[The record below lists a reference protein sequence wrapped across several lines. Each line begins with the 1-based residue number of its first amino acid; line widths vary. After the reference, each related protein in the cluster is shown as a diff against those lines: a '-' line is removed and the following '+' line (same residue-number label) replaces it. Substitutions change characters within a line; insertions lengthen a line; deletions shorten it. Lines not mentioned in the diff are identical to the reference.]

1 MSRKRHAIHVDTF
14 PFLAVLLCAMGSLI
28 LLLLIFDRRA
38 KVVARAK
45 AQENAAQ
52 AAARKA
58 KAVDSEDEDWKRK
71 IHQLH
76 ELLVQQQLELQN
88 QLRAILGNKAATSQR
103 LQDEEKEILSLH
115 KAIGEQKADLDKKRT
130 ELAVRRG
137 VLAKASDQEKAAQK
151 DLERFARELDQLE
164 RTLHDLQAV
173 KRRDQETYSLVPYH
187 GKRGA
192 NRKPIYVEC
201 TAYSLVFHP
210 GGKSLSPLSM
220 TPAEFL
226 AEAVRLGGKLPQKS
240 DSDKEPDSPYV
251 LFLVRPN
258 GIASYYQAQ
267 AAMKELNMDFGYE
280 FVEADWVFDFGG
292 EGNVASQP
300 WQSAPTGLASNGS
313 GPVALGT
320 GPGLA
325 GSGSGSGGR
334 ILGVPISATGF
345 GPGGNNTGAGPG
357 SGIGWPGNGS
367 GNTVGGAGSGF
378 GQMGVGIAGSGNG
391 SGYPDGGGSG
401 PGGSGI
407 AVSGNGN
414 GWPAPNGSSTPG
426 SGHGSGWPGGGS
438 SSGRGSG
445 IAGSE
450 NGNGYPGGG
459 GTSSVPDGSG
469 IPNSANGNTYRGSG
483 SFASGPGGS
492 GTTVAG
498 NGSASPIAG
507 GSGNPGAGSNYGQ
520 NGGNSGG
527 AGQTQ
532 APPINPDPWQPS
544 SGQPGNA
551 SNPKIQG
558 FQDGGGPPVQ
568 IGISSKPGQNP
579 GYQPDESD
587 LDRQRRLY
595 QPGGGG
601 NSGSGN
607 GMAIPLSQATPFAN
621 LQKPEK
627 STKPNIPLGRLI
639 GNRDF
644 ILVLECTAD
653 AVIIQPWGTR
663 FPLPSLPKE
672 ADPSHPLVQT
682 IQQLINR
689 RQATVL
695 PGETP
700 YRPILRFKIRP
711 DGLRAY
717 YLAYPLLEGLRLP
730 MLRENADS
738 P

>member
-52 AAARKA
+52 AAAKKA
-58 KAVDSEDEDWKRK
+58 KTVHSDDEDWKRK

-88 QLRAILGNKAATSQR
+88 QLRAILGNKAATAQR
-103 LQDEEKEILSLH
+103 LKDEEKEIRSLH

-130 ELAVRRG
+130 ELAIRRG
-137 VLAKASDQEKAAQK
+137 VLAKASEQEKAAQK

-164 RTLHDLQAV
+164 RTLYDLQAV
-173 KRRDQETYSLVPYH
+173 KRRDKETYSLVPYH

-226 AEAVRLGGKLPQKS
+226 AEAVRLGGKLPEKS
-240 DSDKEPDSPYV
+240 DGDKEPDSPYV

-292 EGNVASQP
+292 EGNIASQP
-300 WQSAPTGLASNGS
+300 WQSAPSGMKAGPSSNAS
-313 GPVALGT
+313 GPVALGI

-325 GSGSGSGGR
+325 GSGSGPSFGPVSASGGL
-334 ILGVPISATGF
+334 IPGVPISATGS
-345 GPGGNNTGAGPG
+345 GPGGNNIGAGSG
-357 SGIGWPGNGS
+357 SGIGLWPGNGT
-367 GNTVGGAGSGF
+367 GNGVGGGSGF
-378 GQMGVGIAGSGNG
+378 GSGGSGIAGSGNGSGSPGRGGSGSSPGGSGNGGSGNGNGYPGGTGSGAGGSGIAGSGNG
-391 SGYPDGGGSG
+391 SGYPRGGGSG
-401 PGGSGI
+401 SGAGGSGN
-407 AVSGNGN
+407 AGSGNGN
-414 GWPAPNGSSTPG
+414 GYQGSS
-426 SGHGSGWPGGGS
+426 GS
-438 SSGRGSG
+438 SSGPGGTGNAGAANGSGSLIARGSG
-445 IAGSE
+445 IPA
-450 NGNGYPGGG
+450 
-459 GTSSVPDGSG
+459 T
-469 IPNSANGNTYRGSG
+469 
-483 SFASGPGGS
+483 
-492 GTTVAG
+492 
-498 NGSASPIAG
+498 
-507 GSGNPGAGSNYGQ
+507 GSNYGQ
-520 NGGNSGG
+520 NGGDSAGTG
-527 AGQTQ
+527 QGQTM
-532 APPINPDPWQPS
+532 NPGPWQPS

-551 SNPKIQG
+551 TNSGNQG
-558 FQDGGGPPVQ
+558 VQGGSGPPVQ
-568 IGISSKPGQNP
+568 IGVSSKPGQDP
-579 GYQPDESD
+579 GQQPDESD

-601 NSGSGN
+601 SSGGGT
-607 GMAIPLSQATPFAN
+607 GMAIPLGQATPFAN

-627 STKPNIPLGRLI
+627 STKSNIPLGRLI

-644 ILVLECTAD
+644 VLVLECTAD

-663 FPLPSLPKE
+663 FPLPSLPKQ
-672 ADPSHPLVQT
+672 ADPSHPLVAA

-700 YRPILRFKIRP
+700 YRPILRFKVRP

-730 MLRENADS
+730 MLRENVDS